1 MYKVT
6 VAVMKIETR
15 EINATSKEHAKEI
28 AMDDP
33 ENAVV
38 LEVEWMDPE
47 PANDADVYCASCG
60 EQRSSCRGC

>member
-1 MYKVT
+1 MSAYTMYKVT

-15 EINATSKEHAKEI
+15 EINATSKEHAKQI

-38 LEVEWMDPE
+38 LDVEWMDPE
-47 PANDADVYCASCG
+47 PANDSVC
-60 EQRSSCRGC
+60 

>member
-1 MYKVT
+1 MSAYTMYKVT

-15 EINATSKEHAKEI
+15 EINATSKEQAREI

-38 LEVEWMDPE
+38 LDVEWMDPE
-47 PANDADVYCASCG
+47 PANDAVC
-60 EQRSSCRGC
+60 